1 MVKNKHSVEAWWA
14 TLKEGGPITSSKA
27 GITNMSFGPKKKK
40 PKVSEKKV
48 SEKKVIPDEPDF
60 WRD

>member
-1 MVKNKHSVEAWWA
+1 MVKDKNKHSVDAWWA

-27 GITNMSFGPKKKK
+27 GITNTSFGPKKKK

-48 SEKKVIPDEPDF
+48 VPEEPDF